1 MMKHL
6 LTKNFFRAVL
16 IINALTVLLPI
27 FFLFNSALRET
38 NDFARNPLILAR
50 KPYWDNFNQ
59 VWADGNFAIYLK
71 NSLIV
76 TGGSLLLIL
85 VCAVGAGFVLGRY
98 NFKGQNLI
106 IGFVLTGMLIPAK
119 LAILPLFIQLKWMH
133 LLNSHLGLILV
144 YTAGA
149 LPAAI
154 FIMSG
159 FFRGLPADLDNAAR
173 IDGATE
179 GQLLRKVLVPLVKP
193 GLAIVAIYSAI
204 PIWND
209 FFLPLVFLQDP
220 SKKTIMQGLTAFFGE
235 YQSQWGPLFAGLTLA
250 ALPLI
255 VLYLLLSEQFIKGL
269 TAGAVKG

>member
-1 MMKHL
+1 MSKI
-6 LTKNFFRAVL
+6 LTGTFLRAVL
-16 IINALTVLLPI
+16 VINAVVILLPV
-27 FFLFNSALRET
+27 FFLFNSSVRET
-38 NDFARNPLILAR
+38 NDFARNPLVLAR
-50 KPYWDNFNQ
+50 SPYWKNFAD
-59 VWADGNFAIYLK
+59 VWANGLFATHLK

-85 VCAVGAGFVLGRY
+85 VLSLGAGFVLGRY
-98 NFKGQNLI
+98 DFKGQNLVM
-106 IGFVLTGMLIPAK
+106 GFVLTGMLIPAK

-133 LLNSHLGLILV
+133 LLDSHLGLILV

-159 FFRGLPADLDNAAR
+159 FFKALPADLDNAAR
-173 IDGATE
+173 IDGANE
-179 GQLLRKVLVPLVKP
+179 VQLLRRVLIPLVKP
-193 GLAIVAIYSAI
+193 GLSIVAIYSAI

-220 SKKTIMQGLTAFFGE
+220 EKKTIMQGLTVFFGE
-235 YQSQWGPLFAGLTLA
+235 YANQWGALFAGLTLA
-250 ALPLI
+250 ALPVI
-255 VLYLLLSEQFIKGL
+255 ILYLILSEQFIKGL

>member
-1 MMKHL
+1 MKHL

-16 IINALTVLLPI
+16 LINALTILLPV

-38 NDFARNPLILAR
+38 NDFARNPLVLAR
-50 KPYWDNFNQ
+50 KPYWNNFSQ
-59 VWADGNFAIYLK
+59 VWADGSFAIYLK

-76 TGGSLLLIL
+76 TGGSLVLIL
-85 VCAVGAGFVLGRY
+85 MCAIGAGFVLGRY

-159 FFRGLPADLDNAAR
+159 FFRALPADLDNAAR
-173 IDGATE
+173 IDGASE
-179 GQLLRKVLVPLVKP
+179 GQLLRRVLVPLVKP

-235 YQSQWGPLFAGLTLA
+235 YQSQWGALFAGLTLA

>member
-1 MMKHL
+1 MKHI
-6 LTKNFFRAVL
+6 LTKNFFRAAL
-16 IINALTVLLPI
+16 LINALTVLLPV

-38 NDFARNPLILAR
+38 NDFARNPLVLAR
-50 KPYWDNFNQ
+50 KPYWDNFKQ
-59 VWADGNFAIYLK
+59 VWADGSFAIYLK

-85 VCAVGAGFVLGRY
+85 VCAIGAGFVLGRY

-159 FFRGLPADLDNAAR
+159 FFRALPADLDNAAR
-173 IDGATE
+173 IDGASE

-220 SKKTIMQGLTAFFGE
+220 GKKTIMQGLTAFFGE
-235 YQSQWGPLFAGLTLA
+235 YQSQWGALFAGLTLA